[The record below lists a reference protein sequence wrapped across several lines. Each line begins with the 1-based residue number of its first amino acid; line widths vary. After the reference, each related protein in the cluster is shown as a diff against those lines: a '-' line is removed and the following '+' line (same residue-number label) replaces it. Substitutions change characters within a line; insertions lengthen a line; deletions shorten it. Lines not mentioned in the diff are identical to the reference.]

1 MENDICWIFSLWL
14 VTSSDSDIWSFQCIF
29 IPHITSSRKG
39 KTDATVVKLQLE
51 FDSFVAGF
59 SQNSKTIIFFLVRYI
74 FHSSMFLFFLVRGRG
89 RGKVYYLQDL
99 EIMWHTWGHTA
110 NLQIEGVRSTFQL
123 FRAIR
128 NISHLLFTSQF
139 TLYGLPSWPRW

>member
-1 MENDICWIFSLWL
+1 MENDICRIFSLRL
-14 VTSSDSDIWSFQCIF
+14 VTSSDSDIWSFQYIF
-29 IPHITSSRKG
+29 IPHITSSRRG

-59 SQNSKTIIFFLVRYI
+59 SQNSKTVIFFLVRYI

-89 RGKVYYLQDL
+89 GGKVYYLQDL

-110 NLQIEGVRSTFQL
+110 NLQIERVRSTFQL

-128 NISHLLFTSQF
+128 NISQLLFTSQF